1 MKEKFN
7 EKVIPVI
14 LKFINTKAIQSIKNG
29 MVTSMSPPDHR
40 INLPDPVKLSGKG
53 SCRCIRVYRNQT
65 SIRSGMWRNILH
77 QCVDCSYRYQL

>member
-7 EKVIPVI
+7 EKVIPII
-14 LKFINTKAIQSIKNG
+14 LKFINTKGIQS
-29 MVTSMSPPDHR
+29 DHR